1 MGWRGDDMALWRAWP
16 LLVAL
21 VFAAQP
27 VQAQEQQQ
35 EHEQSTTVIAPS
47 GDGTEQAEEGEEAE
61 EEELQERL
69 TEREDKRRPL
79 DPVTIDLAGRPLI
92 VGGEVELETSTLW
105 PRTGDS
111 AQDRSARS
119 FLELGIEAEA
129 FYSFGLPLSLF
140 AQVRLAAEE
149 GWDAGDCMA
158 GDCTEISDRYIERG
172 EMWLYSE
179 DIAGTGIDIDLGR
192 LDFED
197 DRRWWWDDELD
208 AVRIDFEAGP
218 VELAVAYAR
227 ELAPLRSDRD
237 FIDPEHDDVRRLIA
251 ELSWDWAAN
260 HSLQLFALRQ
270 DDRSQR
276 ESIGQT
282 LAHEREDDADAD
294 LTWLGAR
301 AIGVVDAR
309 SWGLLGYWLDWARV
323 RGSERRVEYEAL
335 TPLQSEVA
343 DIAQRTVRGR
353 ALDIGFNWLLPFAS
367 EPRLFAG
374 YAYGSGDAEGDDDID
389 RGFQQTALH
398 ANEAGFGGVQRYPHY
413 GALLDPELSNL
424 RVHTIGAGLTLLRS
438 SSLDVAYHRYRL
450 DHPAE
455 ELRDA
460 RLELEL
466 DAAHRDLGSAV
477 DLVLALEEWE
487 RFEFFGVLSGFRPG
501 RAVVSA
507 EREWSYGVF
516 LAMRIAF

>member
-1 MGWRGDDMALWRAWP
+1 MDRRRQGFRASQCLWSGLLALSSVTGPACAMP
-16 LLVAL
+16 GMQTD
-21 VFAAQP
+21 AAIA
-27 VQAQEQQQ
+27 VESDT
-35 EHEQSTTVIAPS
+35 ESESTA
-47 GDGTEQAEEGEEAE
+47 EAE
-61 EEELQERL
+61 EVELQQRL

-111 AQDRSARS
+111 AQGRSDRS
-119 FLELGIEAEA
+119 FVELGIEAEA
-129 FYSFGLPLSLF
+129 FYGFGPPLSLF

-149 GWDAGDCMA
+149 DLRAGDCMA
-158 GDCTEISDRYIERG
+158 GDCIEISDRYLERG

-179 DIAGTGIDIDLGR
+179 DIAGSGIDVELGR

-218 VELAVAYAR
+218 VELALAYAR
-227 ELAPLRSDRD
+227 ETAPRRSDRD

-251 ELSWDWAAN
+251 ELSWDWAEN

-270 DDRSQR
+270 EDRSQR
-276 ESIGQT
+276 ESVGQT

-294 LTWLGAR
+294 LTWLGVR

-323 RGSERRVEYEAL
+323 RGGERTAGYEAL
-335 TPLQSEVA
+335 TPLQSEVVDVA
-343 DIAQRTVRGR
+343 RHAVRGK
-353 ALDIGFNWLLPFAS
+353 ALDMGFNWLLPFAG
-367 EPRLFAG
+367 EPRLFVG
-374 YAYGSGDAEGDDDID
+374 HAYGSGDAEGDDDID
-389 RGFQQTALH
+389 HAFQQTTLH

-413 GALLDPELSNL
+413 GVLLDPELSNV
-424 RVHTIGAGLTLLRS
+424 RVQTLGAGFTLLRS
-438 SSLDVAYHRYRL
+438 SSLDLVLHRYRL
-450 DHPAE
+450 DHPAD

-460 RLELEL
+460 RLDLEL
-466 DAAHRDLGSAV
+466 DAVHRDLGSAV
-477 DLVLALEEWE
+477 DAVLALEEWE
-487 RFEFFGVLSGFRPG
+487 RFEFFAVLSGFRPG
-501 RAVVSA
+501 RAVVAA

>member
-1 MGWRGDDMALWRAWP
+1 MDRRGQGFHASQCLWSGLLALSAVTGP
-16 LLVAL
+16 AC
-21 VFAAQP
+21 AMPGMQTDTA
-27 VQAQEQQQ
+27 
-35 EHEQSTTVIAPS
+35 IAPES
-47 GDGTEQAEEGEEAE
+47 ETESESTAEVEKI
-61 EEELQERL
+61 ELQQRL

-105 PRTGDS
+105 PRTGDG

-119 FLELGIEAEA
+119 FVELGIEAEA

-149 GWDAGDCMA
+149 DLHAGDCRI
-158 GDCTEISDRYIERG
+158 GDCTEISDRYLERG

-179 DIAGTGIDIDLGR
+179 DIAGTGIDLDLGR

-208 AVRIDFEAGP
+208 AVRVVLEAGN
-218 VELAVAYAR
+218 VGLAVAYVR
-227 ELAPLRSDRD
+227 ELAPRRSDRD
-237 FIDPEHDDVRRLIA
+237 FIDPEHHGVRRLIA
-251 ELSWDWAAN
+251 EASWDWAAN

-270 DDRSQR
+270 EDRSQR
-276 ESIGQT
+276 ESVGQT
-282 LAHEREDDADAD
+282 LAHEREDDADAE

-323 RGSERRVEYEAL
+323 RGSERAVEYEAL
-335 TPLQSEVA
+335 TPSQSEVV
-343 DIAQRTVRGR
+343 DIAQHRVRGR
-353 ALDIGFNWLLPFAS
+353 ALDVGFNWLLPFAT
-367 EPRLFAG
+367 EPRVFAS
-374 YAYGSGDAEGDDDID
+374 YAYGSGDAEGGDDID
-389 RGFQQTALH
+389 RSFQQTALH

-413 GALLDPELSNL
+413 GVLLDPELSNL
-424 RVHTIGAGLTLLRS
+424 RVQTLGAGFTLLHS
-438 SSLDVAYHRYRL
+438 SSLDLVLHRYRL
-450 DHPAE
+450 EHSAD

-460 RLELEL
+460 RLDLEL
-466 DAAHRDLGSAV
+466 DAEHRDLGSAV

-487 RFEFFGVLSGFRPG
+487 RFEFFAVLSGFRPG

>member
-1 MGWRGDDMALWRAWP
+1 MDRRGQRFRAPQYLWSGLLALSSVTGQACAMP
-16 LLVAL
+16 GMQTY
-21 VFAAQP
+21 AATP
-27 VQAQEQQQ
+27 VES
-35 EHEQSTTVIAPS
+35 ETESEST
-47 GDGTEQAEEGEEAE
+47 AEVEEV
-61 EEELQERL
+61 ELQQRL

-79 DPVTIDLAGRPLI
+79 DPLTIDFAGRPLV

-105 PRTGDS
+105 PRAGGD
-111 AQDRSARS
+111 AQDQSDRS
-119 FLELGIEAEA
+119 FLEVGVEAEV
-129 FYSFGLPLSLF
+129 FYSFGSPLSLF
-140 AQVRLAAEE
+140 AQVRVAAEE
-149 GWDAGDCMA
+149 DLQAGDCMA
-158 GDCTEISDRYIERG
+158 GDCTEISDRYLERG

-179 DIAGTGIDIDLGR
+179 DIAGTGIDLDLGR

-208 AVRIDFEAGP
+208 AVRLVAEAGR
-218 VELAVAYAR
+218 VEFALAYAR
-227 ELAPLRSDRD
+227 ELAPRRSDRD

-251 ELSWDWAAN
+251 EASWDWAPN

-270 DDRSQR
+270 DDRSRR

-323 RGSERRVEYEAL
+323 RGSERRVEYESL

-343 DIAQRTVRGR
+343 DIAQRTVRGK
-353 ALDIGFNWLLPFAS
+353 ALDVGFNWLLPFAA

-374 YAYGSGDAEGDDDID
+374 YATGSGDAEPENDID
-389 RGFQQTALH
+389 DAFQQTALH

-413 GALLDPELSNL
+413 GVLLDPELSNL

-438 SSLDVAYHRYRL
+438 SSLDVVLHRYRL

-477 DLVLALEEWE
+477 DVVLALEEWE

-507 EREWSYGVF
+507 EREWSYGAF